1 MEVPLLPERSRAD
14 FTEFLVNES
23 TSATRTRSAERPEA
37 LVRFARG
44 FLRSRVDTARFLWHS
59 RAGWNAVNMERHS
72 GPGGHPQA
80 LVTFAPVGLPAGITN
95 REIDVLTLVALGLTN
110 PEIAARLGNSART
123 VSTQIERLLVK
134 LGQTGRGGLAA
145 VAVDSGLVRLPIPGG
160 VDGLGGLALVEIERH
175 SGTVPATAAQP
186 ALRVTFPRNRPFVLG
201 TVMSSLGP
209 HAADGIESMRGAALA
224 VAEVNKAG
232 GVAGRN
238 IEHVVVKANI
248 YDEGEVRS
256 AFQQL
261 VERQVD
267 AITTSY
273 VSAENP
279 FVLDLVADY
288 GCPFLHTATLEAQV
302 RVVRDNPARYHAVFQ
317 TCPSE
322 TFYGPGF
329 IRLLDEL
336 VQRELWV
343 PYSRRVLSVEVA
355 AKSTQIANDVLRS
368 SAALS
373 GWHIAEVLDVP
384 AERNDWTT
392 VAQRIRDADVDAV
405 IVSHWDAEELA
416 TLQRK
421 LFALRLPVLVHY
433 VYGASASE
441 FTEAAGSAA
450 EGVIWSTV
458 TGRYDD
464 SLGKRFQERY
474 LAMFGAEAGWSAASA
489 SYDQVKLLAGAWSAV
504 GRRDFDRV
512 ADHLRSTPFRGLNGV
527 YYLAD
532 PGQSP
537 LCYPDS
543 TLDPSLGQAL
553 MTYQI
558 QNARPRALAPSPH
571 GDVTAF
577 RTPSWFPA
585 LTSP

>member
-1 MEVPLLPERSRAD
+1 MLPERLQPVV
-14 FTEFLVNES
+14 TEFLVTES
-23 TSATRTRSAERPEA
+23 TPTPSQQSTDRPEP

-44 FLRSRVDTARFLWHS
+44 FLRTRVDTTRFLWRS
-59 RAGWNAVNMERHS
+59 QGCWNAVTLERHA
-72 GPGGHPQA
+72 GAGGQPQA
-80 LVTFAPVGLPAGITN
+80 LVTFAPVTLPSGITN
-95 REIDVLTLVALGLTN
+95 REIDVLTLVSLGLTN
-110 PEIAARLGNSART
+110 GEIAARLGNSART

-145 VAVDSGLVRLPIPGG
+145 IAVDSGLVHLPIPGG
-160 VDGLGGLALVEIERH
+160 VDGLSGLALVEIERQ
-175 SGTVPATAAQP
+175 SGASHATAANP
-186 ALRVTFPRNRPFVLG
+186 TLRVTFPRHRSFVLG
-201 TVMSSLGP
+201 TVMSSLGH
-209 HAADGIESMRGAALA
+209 HAADGIETMRGAALA
-224 VAEVNKAG
+224 VAEINRAG
-232 GVAGRN
+232 GVAGRS
-238 IEHVVVKANI
+238 IEHVVVKADI
-248 YDEGEVRS
+248 YDEVEVRS
-256 AFQQL
+256 AFHKL
-261 VERQVD
+261 VDRQVD

-302 RVVRDNPARYHAVFQ
+302 RVVRENPARYHAVFQ

-322 TFYGPGF
+322 TYYGQGF
-329 IRLLDEL
+329 IRLLDDL
-336 VQRELWV
+336 VQHELWM
-343 PYSRRVLSVEVA
+343 PRGRRVLSVEVA
-355 AKSTQIANDVLRS
+355 AKSTQIANDVLLS
-368 SAALS
+368 SAARS
-373 GWHIAEVLDVP
+373 GWEIADVLDVP
-384 AERNDWTT
+384 AESSDWTR
-392 VAQRIRDADVDAV
+392 VIQGIRDLNVDAV

-416 TLQRK
+416 GLQREI
-421 LFALRLPVLVHY
+421 FALRLPVLVHY

-441 FTEAAGSAA
+441 FTQAAGPTA

-464 SLGKRFQERY
+464 SLGRRFQERY

-489 SYDQVKLLAGAWSAV
+489 SYDQVKLLAAAWSAV

-512 ADHLRSTPFRGLNGV
+512 ADHLRSTPHRGLNGV

-558 QNARPRALAPSPH
+558 RGARPRPLAPAPL
-571 GDVTAF
+571 GDLSAF
-577 RTPSWFPA
+577 RTPAWFPT
-585 LTSP
+585 LTSS